1 MWSYFARRFLL
12 AIPTLLFSTLIVFLV
27 VQKAPGGPVEAAI
40 MASQMGGG
48 GGGEAGGGSVDMANN
63 GVSQASID
71 AIKKYYNLDKPIHVR
86 YFMWV
91 GKIIKLDFG
100 KSSNFGKPVWSLLT
114 NRFKISISLGL
125 LGFFLSYSVCIPLGI
140 FKAIKH
146 NGYFDFF
153 SSVLV
158 FAGYS
163 IPGWAFGMLALMYF
177 ASPDY
182 GFEWFP
188 LNGIQS
194 TKEVWEGLS
203 PWGKFLDL
211 AHHAALPIGAYM
223 LGSFARLTILTKNS
237 LMENLGQDYVR
248 TAFAKGLPER
258 RVIVV
263 HAMRNS
269 LIPLATGL
277 GHIFSLVLAGSYLI
291 ESVFQI
297 EGMGMLGFKA
307 ILNKDV
313 NIVMGIL
320 VISTSLSLFG
330 NIMQDVLYCIFD
342 PRIRFK

>member
-12 AIPTLLFSTLIVFLV
+12 AIPTLILSSGIVFLI

-40 MASQMGGG
+40 LSMQMGTG
-48 GGGEAGGGSVDMANN
+48 GGGEAGGGSSGTVRS
-63 GVSQASID
+63 GISEK
-71 AIKKYYNLDKPIHVR
+71 AIAEIKRYYELDKPLPVR
-86 YFMWV
+86 YKNWAL
-91 GKIIKLDFG
+91 KIIRLDFG
-100 KSSNFGKPVWSLLT
+100 NSHKYEVPVWELLKD
-114 NRFKISISLGL
+114 RFPISISLGL
-125 LGFFLSYSVCIPLGI
+125 LGFLLSYTICIPLGI
-140 FKAIKH
+140 TKAIKH
-146 NGYFDFF
+146 NSIYDFG

-163 IPGWAFGMLALMYF
+163 IPGWAFGMLALMLL

-182 GFEWFP
+182 NLEWFP
-188 LNGIQS
+188 LGQFRPGNWD
-194 TKEVWEGLS
+194 ELS
-203 PWGKFLDL
+203 FFAKVK
-211 AHHAALPIGAYM
+211 AQVHHAVLPVIAYM
-223 LGSFARLTILTKNS
+223 IGSFARLTILTKNS

-297 EGMGMLGFKA
+297 NGMGMLGFEA
-307 ILNKDV
+307 ILDKDS

-320 VISTSLSLFG
+320 VISTTLTLFG
-330 NIMQDVLYCIFD
+330 NIMQDILYCIFD
-342 PRIRFK
+342 PRIRF

>member
-1 MWSYFARRFLL
+1 MWSYFARRLLL

-40 MASQMGGG
+40 LAMQTGNNA
-48 GGGEAGGGSVDMANN
+48 GGEAGGGSADMTNN
-63 GVSQASID
+63 GVSEQAILE
-71 AIKKYYNLDKPIHVR
+71 IKRYYNLDKPIPVR
-86 YFMWV
+86 YGLWV
-91 GKIIKLDFG
+91 MKILQFDFG
-100 KSSNFGKPVWSLLT
+100 VSSNFGKPVWELLKG
-114 NRFKISISLGL
+114 RFKISITLGL
-125 LGFFLSYSVCIPLGI
+125 LGFLLSYTICIPLGI

-146 NGYFDFF
+146 NGYFDFG

-182 GFEWFP
+182 GYEWFP
-188 LNGIQS
+188 LGQIRSQQ
-194 TKEVWEGLS
+194 EVWKDLS
-203 PWGKFLDL
+203 GWGRLLDY
-211 AHHAALPIGAYM
+211 AHHALLPVMAYM

-307 ILNKDV
+307 IINKDV

-330 NIMQDVLYCIFD
+330 NIVQDVLYCIFD

>member
-48 GGGEAGGGSVDMANN
+48 QGEAGGGAVDMANN

-71 AIKKYYNLDKPIHVR
+71 AIKKYYDLDKPIHVR
-86 YFMWV
+86 FYRW
-91 GKIIKLDFG
+91 GKKILRLDFG
-100 KSSNFGKPVWSLLT
+100 VSSNFGKPVWDMLKG
-114 NRFKISISLGL
+114 RFKISISLGL
-125 LGFFLSYSVCIPLGI
+125 LGFFLSYMICIPLGI

-146 NGYFDFF
+146 NGYFDFG

-182 GFEWFP
+182 GYEWFP

-194 TKEVWEGLS
+194 SPDVFKELS
-203 PWGKFLDL
+203 TWGKLMDY
-211 AHHAALPIGAYM
+211 AHHAILPVGAYM

-307 ILNKDV
+307 IINKDI

-320 VISTSLSLFG
+320 VISTALSLFG
-330 NIMQDVLYCIFD
+330 NIVQDVLYCIFD